1 MEVYVIINTNEV
13 TEDMRKSSP
22 IEVLSYDNSLTVF
35 GYQKGN
41 KPDCFS
47 DYDELEKDVWY
58 NKYYNED
65 MEIWNG
71 PLPEGVE

>member
-47 DYDELEKDVWY
+47 DYEELEKDVWY
-58 NKYYNED
+58 N
-65 MEIWNG
+65 
-71 PLPEGVE
+71 